1 MNRLS
6 TNAPSSA
13 NNVHFRARE
22 SRNRFHGVIRRWA
35 AGEMNATGFRA
46 EADYA
51 LRVSLLGVAT
61 PSTRQQLL
69 AELRACERALAR
81 PGNRAA

>member
-1 MNRLS
+1 M
-6 TNAPSSA
+6 
-13 NNVHFRARE
+13 
-22 SRNRFHGVIRRWA
+22 A
-35 AGEMNATGFRA
+35 AGGVVHIVWYATGFRA

-61 PSTRQQLL
+61 ASTRKQLL
-69 AELRACERALAR
+69 AELRACERALVR